1 MEENTN
7 GLRACHEATTGV
19 LQSKLQEEAVP
30 NGRNEE
36 WKRGG
41 LCNRAT
47 GKNEG
52 VWRSL
57 IEHSIDGPWEDGCKR
72 PCIKRLARSVT
83 RRRELRSCKDSKETE
98 T

>member
-1 MEENTN
+1 
-7 GLRACHEATTGV
+7 
-19 LQSKLQEEAVP
+19 
-30 NGRNEE
+30 
-36 WKRGG
+36 
-41 LCNRAT
+41 
-47 GKNEG
+47 